1 MPIRTFPGV
10 PIDILRQI
18 FEFASASSVATG
30 LSLTL
35 VSTHV
40 RHWTLPIVYRNVV
53 LSSSRAVTLFLETIT
68 SSAAPRL
75 APVVPLC
82 NRVKNLGIFALGPL
96 PSIEK
101 VISMCDN
108 VESLACGF
116 SLHTYLLSHHHTLL
130 SHVAYEKHFLGPS
143 CRDGIPFHLISPQ
156 TTHIH
161 VQLSLEDFHFI
172 AEIHNYVSA
181 ITHLAVSIPLN
192 PERSVEI
199 IDSTISALL
208 DGRNVSLEVLLI
220 QVMGSK
226 GSEIAEDIN
235 ARNKARIQL
244 AGDRDGFRLLAIRA
258 PASVV
263 QQWGKSAMSSVDLWV
278 NAESEANQKRRRS
291 PESRCDLGNY

>member
-1 MPIRTFPGV
+1 MPIPGV

-18 FEFASASSVATG
+18 FELASASSAATG
-30 LSLTL
+30 MSLTL

-40 RHWTLPIVYRNVV
+40 RHWTLPITYRNVV
-53 LSSSRAVTLFLETIT
+53 LSSSRTVTLFLETIT
-68 SSAAPRL
+68 SSAAPGL

-82 NRVKNLGIFALGPL
+82 SRVKSLGIFALGPL
-96 PSIEK
+96 PTIEK
-101 VISMCDN
+101 IISMCGN

-116 SLHTYLLSHHHTLL
+116 SLHAYLHSHHQTLL
-130 SHVAYEKHFLGPS
+130 SHVACEKHFLGPS
-143 CRDGIPFHLISPQ
+143 CRDGIPFHLISPK
-156 TTHIH
+156 TTHVH

-192 PERSVEI
+192 SERSVEI
-199 IDSTISALL
+199 IDSAISALL
-208 DGRNVSLEVLLI
+208 NSSDVSLEVLLI
-220 QVMGSK
+220 QVMGSR

-244 AGDRDGFRLLAIRA
+244 AGGRDGFRLLAIRA

-263 QQWGKSAMSSVDLWV
+263 QQWGESVTSSVGLWE
-278 NAESEANQKRRRS
+278 NAETEPNQKRRRS
-291 PESRCDLGNY
+291 FDLGSK

>member
-18 FEFASASSVATG
+18 FELASTSSAATG

-40 RHWTLPIVYRNVV
+40 RHWTLPIIYGNVV
-53 LSSSRAVTLFLETIT
+53 LSSSRAVTLFLETIA
-68 SSAAPRL
+68 SSGAPSL

-82 NRVKNLGIFALGPL
+82 SRVKNLGVFALGPL
-96 PSIEK
+96 PTIEK
-101 VISMCDN
+101 IISMCGN

-116 SLHTYLLSHHHTLL
+116 SLHAYLLSHHHTLL
-130 SHVAYEKHFLGPS
+130 SHVACEKHFLGPS
-143 CRDGIPFHLISPQ
+143 CRDGIPFLLISPQ
-156 TTHIH
+156 TTHVH

-172 AEIHNYVSA
+172 AGIHN
-181 ITHLAVSIPLN
+181 ITHLAISIPLN
-192 PERSVEI
+192 SKRSVEI

-208 DGRNVSLEVLLI
+208 DSSDVSLEVLLI

-244 AGDRDGFRLLAIRA
+244 AGGRDGFRLLAIRA
-258 PASVV
+258 PSSVV
-263 QQWGKSAMSSVDLWV
+263 QQWGKSVTSSVDLWE
-278 NAESEANQKRRRS
+278 NAESEANQKRR
-291 PESRCDLGNY
+291 

>member
-1 MPIRTFPGV
+1 MPIRAFPAV
-10 PIDILRQI
+10 PIDILRHI

-40 RHWTLPIVYRNVV
+40 RHWTLPIMYKNVV
-53 LSSSRAVTLFLETIT
+53 LSSSRGL
-68 SSAAPRL
+68 
-75 APVVPLC
+75 
-82 NRVKNLGIFALGPL
+82 KNLGIFALGPL

-101 VISMCDN
+101 IISMCDN

-130 SHVAYEKHFLGPS
+130 SHIACEKHFLGPS
-143 CRDGIPFHLISPQ
+143 CRDGVPFHLISPQ
-156 TTHIH
+156 TTRVH
-161 VQLSLEDFHFI
+161 VQLSLEDIHFI

-192 PERSVEI
+192 SERSVEI
-199 IDSTISALL
+199 IDSAISVLL
-208 DGRNVSLEVLLI
+208 DSRNVSLEVLLI

-235 ARNKARIQL
+235 ARSNARIQL
-244 AGDRDGFRLLAIRA
+244 AGDRDGFRLLVIRA

-263 QQWGKSAMSSVDLWV
+263 QQWGKSAI
-278 NAESEANQKRRRS
+278 EANQK
-291 PESRCDLGNY
+291 ETKLLVAT